1 MAEKIMIVSGKG
13 GVGKSTICTGI
24 AAGLSVRGGRVLIL
38 ETDNGFRGLDI
49 SLSVEDTAVY
59 DLADVLE
66 SRCEIGDALLRH
78 NRYGMELLCAPLDP
92 SYLPREEQLKTLVLW
107 ADRNY
112 DWLLTDCGAGFG
124 GMETMLVGVCDQ
136 ALIVTTPEP
145 VAVRCGGR
153 VSALLHRAGLHQQ
166 RLVINRIPKVLR
178 KSKNVRD
185 LDDVIDLVGAQ
196 LLGAIPEAEELGMP
210 SPDKLS
216 FPAYA
221 ELDHIARRLMG
232 EDAELVLYH

>member
-124 GMETMLVGVCDQ
+124 RMETMLAGVCDQ

-145 VAVRCGGR
+145 VAVFLGVCTCRFCVPPLPRPKNPPKGSKKKSLNGSLCTSMVFTLLFCTYLICTTDGR
-153 VSALLHRAGLHQQ
+153 AFSAA
-166 RLVINRIPKVLR
+166 
-178 KSKNVRD
+178 
-185 LDDVIDLVGAQ
+185 
-196 LLGAIPEAEELGMP
+196 
-210 SPDKLS
+210 
-216 FPAYA
+216 
-221 ELDHIARRLMG
+221 
-232 EDAELVLYH
+232 